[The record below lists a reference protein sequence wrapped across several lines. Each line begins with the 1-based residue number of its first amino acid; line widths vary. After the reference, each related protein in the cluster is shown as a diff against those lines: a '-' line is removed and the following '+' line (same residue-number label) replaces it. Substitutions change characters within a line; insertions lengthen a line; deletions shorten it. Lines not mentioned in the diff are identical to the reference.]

1 MSAISTTNNR
11 RSTAANFLFRSFT
24 VGLNSAAAYRNAIIL
39 TPLAFGVWSVL
50 LGADAN
56 WDLLNYHLYNPFAL
70 FNGKLATDF
79 APGGFQN
86 YFNPLLDV
94 PYYFGTM
101 HLPPPLLG
109 FLMGTAHGL
118 NFVFLVEICRR
129 VLPALPQTDK
139 YRILL
144 LLAFSGCL
152 TANFLSELGNTMG
165 DNTTSVFCLSS
176 ILIILHAWERYR
188 TERVLSVLT
197 LFAAGILM
205 GMGTGLKLTNAI
217 YAIALCAGLFAFP
230 LSPIARVKIAFVFGV
245 GTLVGFSSTAGYWFY
260 IMWQTFGNPLF
271 PQFGSIFPND
281 LAARISVA
289 DTSWLPKGIWQEILW
304 PFIISI
310 DSRKVGQIDVR
321 QIIWAIVYALLI
333 VLIIATLLRRQSKSH
348 ALQMDPSAR
357 YILVVIVISFV
368 LWMKLFSIYRY
379 LVPMEL
385 LAPLAIFILCNK
397 LLPYDK
403 ARRVSFWAIMI
414 ATLVVFAGGI
424 PTWGHTPWS
433 DKPFYVDVPELSEPS
448 RTTVLITE
456 GDPPWSWLALAF
468 PSKVAFTQISGN
480 FPQGEGFL
488 PHIKQMANQRGGPVF
503 ALFQGHRDSTAD
515 RANRKRKMAD
525 SLGLTSSQYS
535 CEAVRWITEKFNLRV
550 VVNPADG
557 VTVGASCRLD
567 FIPKRKKVVPDIESM
582 NRIEREKAQQILT
595 AYDFNLLPQ
604 RCSSHRAG
612 IGDSVQ
618 IYQWC
623 EVE

>member
-1 MSAISTTNNR
+1 MSTTPTNSNK
-11 RSTAANFLFRSFT
+11 RSTVANVLFRSFT
-24 VGLNSAAAYRNAIIL
+24 VGLNSASVYRNATIFI
-39 TPLAFGVWSVL
+39 PLAFGVWSVL

-70 FNGKLATDF
+70 FNDKLATDF

-94 PYYFGTM
+94 PYYLAMM

-118 NFVFLVEICRR
+118 NFVFLVEICRK

-139 YRILL
+139 YRIPL

-152 TANFLSELGNTMG
+152 TVNFLSELGNTMG
-165 DNTTSVFCLSS
+165 DNMTSLFCLSS

-188 TERVLSVLT
+188 TERVLSVLM
-197 LFAAGILM
+197 LLAAGVLM

-217 YAIALCAGLFAFP
+217 YAIALCTGLLTLP
-230 LSPIARVKIAFVFGV
+230 LPPIARVKIALVFGV
-245 GTLVGFSSTAGYWFY
+245 GTLVGFLSTAGYWFY

-271 PQFGSIFPND
+271 PQFGSIFPNN

-289 DTSWLPKGIWQEILW
+289 DTSWLPKGVWQEVLW

-310 DSRKVGQIDVR
+310 DSQKVGQIAVR
-321 QIIWAIVYALLI
+321 QIIWAIIYALLI
-333 VLIIATLLRRQSKSH
+333 TLTIATLLRRQGKSH
-348 ALQMDPSAR
+348 VSQMDPSAR
-357 YILVVIVISFV
+357 YIIVVIIISFV

-379 LVPMEL
+379 LVPMDL

-403 ARRVSFWAIMI
+403 ARRVSTWGVTI
-414 ATLVVFAGGI
+414 ATLVVLVGGI
-424 PTWGHTPWS
+424 HTWGHKPWS
-433 DKPFYVDVPELSEPS
+433 DKPFYVDVPELSDPS

-468 PSKVAFTQISGN
+468 PSKVAFTQINGN
-480 FPQGEGFL
+480 FPQGEGFV
-488 PHIKQMANQRGGPVF
+488 PNIKKMVNQRGGPIF
-503 ALFQGHRDSTAD
+503 ALFQGHYDSTVD
-515 RANRKRKMAD
+515 RANKKRKIAD
-525 SLGLTSSQYS
+525 SLGLTSSQSS
-535 CEAVRWITEKFNLRV
+535 CAAVRWITEKFNFRV
-550 VVNPADG
+550 VVNPIDEI
-557 VTVGASCRLD
+557 TSGASCRLD
-567 FIPKRKKVVPDIESM
+567 FIHKKKKIETDIESM
-582 NRIEREKAQQILT
+582 NRIEREKAHLILT
-595 AYDFNLLPQ
+595 AYGLNLLPQ
-604 RCSSHRAG
+604 SCSSHRSG

-623 EVE
+623 SVE